1 MLTAV
6 HPKAC
11 RQCAKEFTP
20 TQPMQAV
27 CGWRCAHREVS
38 VATKAKKAAEKAR
51 DKLRKEAM
59 VSIADRIKLAQRE
72 FNSYIRLRDRLAGHR
87 CISSG
92 RVLDWSGNAVDA
104 GHYRSTGAASHLRF
118 NEDNCHAQSKREN
131 RYLAG
136 NAAYYRTRLLK
147 RIGLE
152 RVEALERNNE
162 VHKWTHDELI
172 VIRALYVAKRKQ
184 LEAKL

>member
-38 VATKAKKAAEKAR
+38 VATKVKKAAEKAR

-72 FNSYIRLRDRLAGHR
+72 FNSFIRLRDKLAQQR

-92 RVLDWSGNAVDA
+92 RALDWSGNAVDA

-118 NEDNCHAQSKREN
+118 NEDNCHAQSKQEN

-136 NAAYYRTRLLK
+136 NAADYRIMLIK
-147 RIGLE
+147 RIGLI
-152 RVEALERNNE
+152 RVVRLETNNA
-162 VHKWTHDELI
+162 VHKWTHEELI
-172 VIRALYVAKRKQ
+172 EIRARYVAKRKE
-184 LEAKL
+184 LEARL